1 MALEVRIGVHSGEIQ
16 RMDTDVGG
24 VAVHIAARVAALAS
38 AGDVLVSG
46 TVKDLVAGSG
56 IGFMEQGRRL
66 SAVS

>member
-16 RMDTDVGG
+16 LMDTDVGG